1 MVEQTIQKQTIQIQK
16 KGVTSNPRE
25 TRFSAGILAAMLIEN
40 TTGDGNKAI

>member
-1 MVEQTIQKQTIQIQK
+1 MEQITQKQVIQIQK
-16 KGVTSNPRE
+16 KGATSNPRE